1 MTETRTSKLLAKY
14 QEQIDE
20 SRALRRQIADLTTR
34 FDAMVEFF
42 TAHFSDEISVAQNVT
57 EYEAYKRM
65 VGRPGYTSH

>member
-20 SRALRRQIADLTTR
+20 TRALRLQFAKLSDR
-34 FDAMVEFF
+34 FDAMVEFLSE
-42 TAHFSDEISVAQNVT
+42 HFSDEISVAQNVA

-65 VGRPGYTSH
+65 AGHVGYTR

>member
-20 SRALRRQIADLTTR
+20 SIALRRQVTELSKR
-34 FDAMVEFF
+34 FDALVEFL

-65 VGRPGYTSH
+65 VGRPGYTTQ